1 MTIPNPNFNNSQD
14 KIMFNYQPNV
24 SPFSKKI
31 GLDESNVIGNILD
44 ELGESRISYANHSMR
59 EDLEVKMK
67 LESLE
72 KEK

>member
-1 MTIPNPNFNNSQD
+1 MTMPNHNFVSSQD
-14 KIMFNYQPNV
+14 KLMFNYQPNV
-24 SPFSKKI
+24 SPFIKKQ

-44 ELGESRISYANHSMR
+44 ELGESRISYANYSMR
-59 EDLEVKMK
+59 EDPEVKLK